1 MKTKNRFLKA
11 VAVVF
16 LIGIGVF
23 NNSDYHF
30 EIKKY
35 AEQTLNETEQSTE
48 KVAQTETT
56 KRNLVDFT
64 ITVVTSTMKQII
76 SNR

>member
-11 VAVVF
+11 VAVVL
-16 LIGIGVF
+16 LIGIGVI
-23 NNSDYHF
+23 NNSDYHLDV
-30 EIKKY
+30 KKY
-35 AEQTLNETEQSTE
+35 AEKTFNKTEKSAE

-56 KRNLVDFT
+56 KRNFVDYT

-76 SNR
+76 SNH